1 MAQKQKLKLNK
12 IIFLT
17 VIVFI
22 LIVICVVVYQIRKTN
37 SYTVYL
43 AEDGR
48 YTLQLNEDGTFLFY
62 DVASSKLTVATDNFY
77 RWAGDMLVLEFGVS
91 DNVLYFRQEKGTL
104 VFQEDLSVWKESF
117 PLSNGTVFE
126 KS

>member
-17 VIVFI
+17 VIVLI

-117 PLSNGTVFE
+117 PLSNGTVFK